1 MSAAERKRVV
11 KPDPTLLPIHSWFER
26 RGWTPLPFQ
35 QRSWTAYLEGRS
47 GLIQVPTGSGKT
59 FAAVMAPIARMLA
72 DSGDQ
77 PGIRLLYITPLRA
90 LSRDLALAIR
100 EPISEMRWPLR
111 VGIRNGDSSS
121 SERSKQLKSPPQILV
136 TTPESLT
143 LLLSNNK
150 AEELFRHLDTVV
162 LDEWHELM
170 GSKRGTQTELCLS
183 WLRQLRP
190 SMQTWAISA
199 TIGNL
204 DQAARHALGTDG
216 DPVIIGGAPARV
228 TEIRSLL
235 PETIDGFPWA
245 GHLGLRMY
253 EDLVAAMNPGISTLL
268 FTNTRNQSER
278 WFQCLRFACPEMDG
292 ALALHHSAI
301 DRSEREAIEASVKAG
316 TIRWVVCTSSL
327 DLGVDFQP
335 VEQVVQIGSP
345 KNLARLLQRAGR
357 SAHLPGGT
365 SQVLFMPTNA
375 LELLELSAVRRGLED
390 GLVEQRRPPI
400 APLDVLLQHLTSL
413 ACGAGFHPE
422 ETLRAVRSTAAFC
435 NLAQDDWDWCL
446 RFLEH
451 GGDCLAAYPRYRK
464 LEWDEGAQRF
474 RVRESAI
481 ARLHRLN
488 IGTITAAPAITVRF
502 VRGAVLGH
510 VEESFI
516 GQLKPKDVFFFSGR
530 QLEFVRLRD
539 MTAYVKVSNRKS
551 RTVPAW
557 AGGQMAL
564 SDLLTH
570 HLRLEVDRASR
581 GELDTPELEALRPLF
596 ERQQDLSVLPR
607 IGQLLIE
614 TCRTREGTHLYA
626 YPFEGRFVHEGI
638 GFLWASR
645 LTRLERGTITVSV
658 NDYGF
663 ELLAPKTYPMA
674 ELLEDHSDLLLNTDH
689 LESDLEAALNLSE
702 LQRRRFRAIAQVAG
716 LMHRGFPGSGKSTG
730 QLQISASL
738 LFDVFERHEPQNR
751 LLQQARR
758 EVLDEQLELSRL
770 EAALE
775 RAARQEWLHVT
786 TPRPGPLAF
795 PLLVERLNNRMSNE
809 TVLER
814 IQRMQEE
821 AIRREGSG
829 A

>member
-1 MSAAERKRVV
+1 MPS
-11 KPDPTLLPIHSWFER
+11 LQPIHDWFEL
-26 RGWTPLPFQ
+26 RGWEPLPFQ
-35 QRSWTAYLEGRS
+35 SQTWQAYIEGRS

-59 FAAVMAPIARMLA
+59 FAAVMGPMARMLA
-72 DSGDQ
+72 EQSEAT
-77 PGIRLLYITPLRA
+77 GIRLLYITPLRA

-100 EPISEMRWPLR
+100 EPIEAMKWPIR

-121 SERSKQLKSPPQILV
+121 SERSRQLKAPPQILV

-143 LLLSNNK
+143 LLLSNPK
-150 AEELFRHLDTVV
+150 AEDLFGCLDTVI

-170 GSKRGTQTELCLS
+170 GSKRGSQTELCLS

-190 SMQTWAISA
+190 ELQTWAISA

-204 DQAARHALGTDG
+204 DQAARHALGTDS
-216 DPVIIGGAPARV
+216 DPTIIGGAPARV
-228 TEIRSLL
+228 TEIHSIL
-235 PETIDGFPWA
+235 PESIDGFPWA

-253 EDLVAAMNPGISTLL
+253 EELVARLDPGTSTLL

-278 WFQCLRFACPEMDG
+278 WHQCLRFACPEMDD

-301 DRSEREAIEASVKAG
+301 DRSEREAIEAAVKAG
-316 TIRWVVCTSSL
+316 SIRWVVCTSSL

-357 SAHLPGGT
+357 SAHLPGGR

-375 LELLELSAVRRGLED
+375 LELLELSAVRRGLGE
-390 GLVEQRRPPI
+390 GLVEQRKPPM
-400 APLDVLLQHLTSL
+400 APLDVLLQHLTGL
-413 ACGAGFHPE
+413 ACGPGLSPE
-422 ETLRAVRSTAAFC
+422 TSYDAIRSSAAYAD
-435 NLAQDDWDWCL
+435 LSRDDWDWCL
-446 RFLEH
+446 KFLEH
-451 GGDCLAAYPRYRK
+451 GGDCLGAYPRYRK
-464 LEWDEGAQRF
+464 LEWDAESERF
-474 RVRESAI
+474 RVREKAI

-510 VEESFI
+510 VEETFI

-539 MTAYVKVSNRKS
+539 MTAYVKLSTRKS

-570 HLRLEVDRASR
+570 HLRCEVDRAGR
-581 GELDTPELEALRPLF
+581 GELDTPELQALEPLF
-596 ERQQDLSVLPR
+596 ARQQDLSVLPR
-607 IGQLLIE
+607 IDQLLIE

-645 LTRLERGTITVSV
+645 LTRIERGTITVSV

-663 ELLAPKTYPMA
+663 ELLAPKSYPMA
-674 ELLEDHSDLLLNTDH
+674 ELIEDFSDQLLDHSNLEQDLKN
-689 LESDLEAALNLSE
+689 ALNLSE
-702 LQRRRFRAIAQVAG
+702 LQRRRFRAIAQIAG
-716 LMHRGFPGSGKSTG
+716 LMNRGFPGSSKSTG

-738 LFDVFERHEPQNR
+738 LFDVFSRHEPQNR
-751 LLQQARR
+751 LLQQAQR

-770 EAALE
+770 ETALQ
-775 RAARQEWLHVT
+775 RAARQEWLHVH
-786 TPRPGPLAF
+786 TPRPSPLAF

-809 TVLER
+809 SVLER
-814 IQRMQEE
+814 VQRMRDE
-821 AIRREGSG
+821 AVRREG
-829 A
+829 